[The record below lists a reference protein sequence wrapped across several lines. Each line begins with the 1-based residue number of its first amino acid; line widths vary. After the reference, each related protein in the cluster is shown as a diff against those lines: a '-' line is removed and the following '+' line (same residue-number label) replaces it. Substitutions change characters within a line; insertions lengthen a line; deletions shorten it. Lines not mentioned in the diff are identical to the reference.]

1 MSEAL
6 VAPLSGALV
15 ARVGPR
21 RLMVAGIVAVA
32 AAFAWLS
39 AAEPGAGYVDAIL
52 PGVLL
57 YGLGL
62 GLAVTPLTAAAL
74 AAVADPDLG
83 EAAAVRLRRPRRAS
97 RLAPPAPRHG
107 YVPPIPDREPAS

>member
-1 MSEAL
+1 
-6 VAPLSGALV
+6 
-15 ARVGPR
+15 
-21 RLMVAGIVAVA
+21 MVAGIVAVA

-62 GLAVTPLTAAAL
+62 GLAVAPLTAAAL

-83 EAAAVRLRRPRRAS
+83 EAAARSSPTTAPRVPSRSARATPRLRTAHPRPGAAS
-97 RLAPPAPRHG
+97 
-107 YVPPIPDREPAS
+107 